1 MKIILVG
8 CGKIGSA
15 ILEQLIAEGHDV
27 VAIDSNIKVL
37 NAAVDQYD
45 CMGVCGSGTDYNT
58 LSEAGA
64 EDADLFVAVTGS
76 DEFNMLSCFMAKG
89 MGASHTIARIRNPE
103 YNDHNLDF
111 LKEHLEL
118 SMAINPEALA
128 AVDAYHVMKLPSAAK
143 IDTFSGGSFQMV
155 ELRIKE
161 DSELNDTTLM
171 DLRKKY
177 KANFLICAVRRG
189 SEVHIPDGT
198 FTLKTG
204 DRIGIMAAHSEIEK
218 LLRQMGLMQKQVKN
232 AIIVGAGRIAYYLAK
247 MLIKS
252 GTSVKVID
260 HNLEKCDI
268 LSEAVPEAVVI
279 QGDATKQEI
288 LLEEGIPTTG
298 ALAALT
304 EIDEVNILLSL
315 FASNQKV
322 PKVIS
327 KVSRPEF
334 TPMAESMGIESII
347 SPRQAIAD
355 VLVRYARGIENSKGA
370 KMETLYKIMDSDA
383 EALEFLI
390 PENCPVAN
398 QSLKDLKLKKNVL
411 IAGIKRGR
419 KAIIPSGDDQI
430 LPGDR
435 VILLVSG
442 RRINDITDIIR

>member
-8 CGKIGSA
+8 CGKIGGA

-45 CMGVCGSGTDYNT
+45 CMGVCGSGTDCNT

-64 EDADLFVAVTGS
+64 GEADLFVAVTGS

-111 LKEHLEL
+111 LKEQLEL
-118 SMAINPEALA
+118 SLAINPEALA

-161 DSELNDTTLM
+161 DSELNDTTLI

-189 SEVHIPDGT
+189 NEVHIPDGT

-260 HNLEKCDI
+260 HNLEKCNA
-268 LSEAVPEAVVI
+268 LCEAVPEAIVI

-288 LLEEGIPTTG
+288 LLEEGITTTG

-315 FASNQKV
+315 FAANQKV

-327 KVSRPEF
+327 KVSRQEF
-334 TPMAESMGIESII
+334 TSMAESMGIESII

-355 VLVRYARGIENSKGA
+355 VLVRYARGLENSKGA

-398 QSLKDLKLKKNVL
+398 QPLKELKLKKNVL

-419 KAIIPSGDDQI
+419 KAIIPSGENQI

-435 VILLVSG
+435 VILLVAG
-442 RRINDITDIIR
+442 RRINDIADIIR